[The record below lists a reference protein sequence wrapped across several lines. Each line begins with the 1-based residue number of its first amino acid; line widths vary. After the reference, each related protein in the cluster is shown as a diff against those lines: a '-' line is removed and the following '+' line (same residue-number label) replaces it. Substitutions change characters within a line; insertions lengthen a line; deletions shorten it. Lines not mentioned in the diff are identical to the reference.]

1 MALCVDLAPL
11 DTLSTMENFT
21 LLQSLSGIIV
31 TSAQGKVAADVLH
44 TRMRRPTSA
53 ASLSLLR
60 RTRPKSPYRGL
71 LAKPKRNSAGAGP
84 RKERSQN

>member
-31 TSAQGKVAADVLH
+31 TSAQGKVAADVFAH
-44 TRMRRPTSA
+44 SYA
-53 ASLSLLR
+53 
-60 RTRPKSPYRGL
+60 SPYISCIAFL
-71 LAKPKRNSAGAGP
+71 TP
-84 RKERSQN
+84 